1 MRARR
6 GSGLPARGRG
16 VHPDAEAGGPGARNG
31 PLTRGLAP
39 RPCSSPP
46 RKTSSAATHETT
58 LRTVSLADLQ
68 AIFGSAPSCLGAEA
82 GYTEAGYTSGTTSA
96 RSTVVAKATTPTAA
110 SSGVHVLSVSTSL
123 SPPILAKIQKPE
135 SFIHEPTSDPL
146 AMAVAR

>member
-1 MRARR
+1 M
-6 GSGLPARGRG
+6 
-16 VHPDAEAGGPGARNG
+16 
-31 PLTRGLAP
+31 TRGLAP

-68 AIFGSAPSCLGAEA
+68 AIFGSAPSCLGAEAGYTEAGYTEAGYTEA